1 MEMKNFLR
9 VTFILLTLV
18 VCGSSEVADRFRLDG
33 PGGPACDPKCGPSG
47 PSGVLPQ
54 SAAHPEFVKTQST

>member
-18 VCGSSEVADRFRLDG
+18 VCGLTETSKKSQLDG
-33 PGGPACDPKCGPSG
+33 PGPGPGPIG
-47 PSGVLPQ
+47 NPPGAMVR
-54 SAAHPEFVKTQST
+54 